1 MTERQTTPAA
11 GHFAENRLWTCFP
24 EAVFANCRRLFRSGC
39 GRQLFWGQRK
49 SRTFACPMRPAFI
62 WAAGLNSIGRRA
74 IFDKIVE
81 KGIFSLIIVKIFTKS
96 NSKYLYYANILKKN
110 VGERNAVLY
119 ATPAQSAGRSR
130 HDPGTNCADSGN
142 LPDHVRPI

>member
-1 MTERQTTPAA
+1 MQAA
-11 GHFAENRLWTCFP
+11 FSFRLWETAF
-24 EAVFANCRRLFRSGC
+24 L
-39 GRQLFWGQRK
+39 GQRK

-96 NSKYLYYANILKKN
+96 NSKYLY
-110 VGERNAVLY
+110 
-119 ATPAQSAGRSR
+119 
-130 HDPGTNCADSGN
+130 
-142 LPDHVRPI
+142 